1 MSAPGKSIER
11 AHLARQLAEAQALAH
26 IGSWEWD
33 LVTGRVTWSDEH
45 YRIYGLEPGTALDFD
60 TASRC
65 VRSADRPRIQQ
76 QIRQSLQDGMPY
88 LCEFRVV
95 RQDGSERV
103 VEARGRMERA
113 SSGRP
118 LRKVGTSQDVTE
130 RARTLARLAE
140 AERQYRALVEHAV
153 EGVFRTSPDG
163 RFVMA
168 NASLARM
175 LGYESPEQ
183 LIAERA
189 DLERHH
195 YVSPGERSRFRE
207 LLESQGVVRGFEY
220 EVYRRDGVRIWLR
233 DHARVV
239 RETDGTIFYE
249 GTVEDITQRRRSEQL
264 LSMRARQQAAVARLG
279 QAAIA
284 GHDLPGLLGC
294 AAAPAA

>member
-1 MSAPGKSIER
+1 MFPNARMNSTSDRRGLSYCPSRTRRCTTPLSRETPLHCSAPSPFFFLLIR
-11 AHLARQLAEAQALAH
+11 RPPRSTLFPYTTLFRSVH
-26 IGSWEWD
+26 
-33 LVTGRVTWSDEH
+33 
-45 YRIYGLEPGTALDFD
+45 
-60 TASRC
+60 
-65 VRSADRPRIQQ
+65 SADRPRIQQ

-195 YVSPGERSRFRE
+195 YVSPGERS
-207 LLESQGVVRGFEY
+207 
-220 EVYRRDGVRIWLR
+220 
-233 DHARVV
+233 
-239 RETDGTIFYE
+239 
-249 GTVEDITQRRRSEQL
+249 
-264 LSMRARQQAAVARLG
+264 
-279 QAAIA
+279 
-284 GHDLPGLLGC
+284 
-294 AAAPAA
+294 

>member
-65 VRSADRPRIQQ
+65 VHSADRPRIQQ

-118 LRKVGTSQDVTE
+118 LRKVGTSQDV
-130 RARTLARLAE
+130 RARSDAGAPGGSGAAVSRPRRARRGGSLSHLA
-140 AERQYRALVEHAV
+140 
-153 EGVFRTSPDG
+153 G
-163 RFVMA
+163 RPV
-168 NASLARM
+168 
-175 LGYESPEQ
+175 
-183 LIAERA
+183 
-189 DLERHH
+189 
-195 YVSPGERSRFRE
+195 
-207 LLESQGVVRGFEY
+207 
-220 EVYRRDGVRIWLR
+220 RDGECLTCQDAGLRISR
-233 DHARVV
+233 AIDRRARGP
-239 RETDGTIFYE
+239 RETSLRVSG
-249 GTVEDITQRRRSEQL
+249 
-264 LSMRARQQAAVARLG
+264 
-279 QAAIA
+279 
-284 GHDLPGLLGC
+284 
-294 AAAPAA
+294 